1 MLLSNTRNTWILLY
15 LFCDRDAS
23 MFQKE
28 RKQKIILLK
37 VPEFVK
43 KNTFRVTIE
52 ISSKSFNWTILN
64 LWKTLE

>member
-28 RKQKIILLK
+28 RKQKRILLK

-52 ISSKSFNWTILN
+52 ISSKSFN
-64 LWKTLE
+64 

>member
-15 LFCDRDAS
+15 LFCGRDAS

-52 ISSKSFNWTILN
+52 VSSKSFS
-64 LWKTLE
+64 

>member
-1 MLLSNTRNTWILLY
+1 MLLSNTRNIWILLY

-52 ISSKSFNWTILN
+52 ISSKSFN
-64 LWKTLE
+64 

>member
-1 MLLSNTRNTWILLY
+1 MKRSFWNNDVVKQYTKHLNSTVFILW
-15 LFCDRDAS
+15 S

-52 ISSKSFNWTILN
+52 ISSKSFN
-64 LWKTLE
+64 

>member
-52 ISSKSFNWTILN
+52 ISSKSFS
-64 LWKTLE
+64 

>member
-28 RKQKIILLK
+28 RKEKIILLK

-52 ISSKSFNWTILN
+52 ISSKSFN
-64 LWKTLE
+64 

>member
-52 ISSKSFNWTILN
+52 ISSKSFN
-64 LWKTLE
+64 

>member
-37 VPEFVK
+37 VPGFVK

-52 ISSKSFNWTILN
+52 ISSKSFN
-64 LWKTLE
+64 

>member
-15 LFCDRDAS
+15 LFCNRDAS

-52 ISSKSFNWTILN
+52 ISSKSFN
-64 LWKTLE
+64 

>member
-1 MLLSNTRNTWILLY
+1 MLLGNTRNTWILLY

-52 ISSKSFNWTILN
+52 ISSKSFN
-64 LWKTLE
+64 

>member
-28 RKQKIILLK
+28 RKQNIILLK

-52 ISSKSFNWTILN
+52 ISSKSFN
-64 LWKTLE
+64 